1 MYCGIINVERIMP
14 AINLSILDFKS
25 ITHKSHIRHSCTIN
39 LSILDFKYIKVTLP
53 NLQQL
58 NPSIL
63 YSIVKY
69 IFLLE

>member
-1 MYCGIINVERIMP
+1 MKALQIYPSRILN
-14 AINLSILDFKS
+14 ATVSVVTES
-25 ITHKSHIRHSCTIN
+25 
-39 LSILDFKYIKVTLP
+39 IKVTLP